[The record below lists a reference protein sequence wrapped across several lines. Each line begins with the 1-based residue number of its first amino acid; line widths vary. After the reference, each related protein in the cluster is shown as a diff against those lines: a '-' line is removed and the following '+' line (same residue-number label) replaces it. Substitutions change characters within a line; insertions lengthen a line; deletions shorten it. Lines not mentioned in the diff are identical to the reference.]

1 MNRCT
6 HFVGFKGDDF
16 VRACRVFGKP
26 DFIHRMHD
34 QRAISMFAPGDMVVF
49 ANGTDTPTTS
59 VFSFDD
65 SSVM

>member
-1 MNRCT
+1 MDT
-6 HFVGFKGDDF
+6 HFVGFKGDEF
-16 VRACRVFGKP
+16 NRACRVFGKP

-34 QRAISMFAPGDMVVF
+34 KRATAMFMPGDRVVF
-49 ANGTDTPTTS
+49 ANGTDVPSNS